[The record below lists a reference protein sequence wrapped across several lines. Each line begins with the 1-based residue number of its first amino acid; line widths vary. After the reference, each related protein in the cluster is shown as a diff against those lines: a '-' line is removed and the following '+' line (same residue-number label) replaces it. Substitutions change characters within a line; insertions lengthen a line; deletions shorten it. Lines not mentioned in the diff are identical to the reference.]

1 MEGVGVD
8 IIALI
13 SDTSW
18 QCLNR
23 FPFDVIVDVCL
34 FIVVALDD
42 DLSSSG
48 LYSVASFTSPLS
60 VSITLTPLKVR
71 CS

>member
-34 FIVVALDD
+34 FVVGALDD
-42 DLSSSG
+42 HFVFVGFYIL
-48 LYSVASFTSPLS
+48 LQL
-60 VSITLTPLKVR
+60 L
-71 CS
+71 